1 MKFPSA
7 CSIGVR
13 TGTFYVCCEH
23 MCVCVRMLL
32 ACVCVCVLRMKQ
44 QHLFFLQ
51 VAHALSPGMGNTILR
66 DVQYNK
72 YDVK

>member
-1 MKFPSA
+1 MCAHVA
-7 CSIGVR
+7 CV
-13 TGTFYVCCEH
+13 
-23 MCVCVRMLL
+23 
-32 ACVCVCVLRMKQ
+32 CVCVCVLRMKQ